1 MLERTHWIAF
11 YANKN
16 HATYCDSFGVEYI
29 PEVIK
34 KFIGHIDVTANI
46 FIGILI
52 PTTIA
57 SPAIRL
63 KMCAIIVGIKKY
75 KSIIK
80 KKRKNSDKIVFLEKN
95 KLNCHRS
102 LNF

>member
-1 MLERTHWIAF
+1 MLHYF
-11 YANKN
+11 
-16 HATYCDSFGVEYI
+16 DSFGVEYI

-34 KFIGHIDVTANI
+34 KFVGNIDVTANI
-46 FIGILI
+46 FISILV

-57 SPAIRL
+57 SPAIGW
-63 KMCAIIVGIKKY
+63 KMCAIIAGIKKY

-80 KKRKNSDKIVFLEKN
+80 KKRKNSNKIVFLEKN